1 MNLAH
6 LKYFITLA
14 DQEHFA
20 HAARSLG
27 IARSTLSLAISRLE
41 DDLHAPLFTKNGST
55 FTLSPYGKEFYRYAS
70 LALKN
75 IETGMNKVH
84 NMLNDRT

>member
-20 HAARSLG
+20 NTARSLG

-41 DDLHAPLFTKNGST
+41 DDFAPLFLPKMAAT
-55 FTLSPYGKEFYRYAS
+55 S
-70 LALKN
+70 L
-75 IETGMNKVH
+75 
-84 NMLNDRT
+84 

>member
-20 HAARSLG
+20 NTARSLG

-41 DDLHAPLFTKNGST
+41 DDLRAPLLPKMAAT
-55 FTLSPYGKEFYRYAS
+55 S
-70 LALKN
+70 L
-75 IETGMNKVH
+75 
-84 NMLNDRT
+84 